1 MHIVSDLKAG
11 GSGEGVGKSGSG
23 ANGEVGVSNGN
34 TGASPV
40 IEPTETP
47 TGASVAVTTMGV
59 GGVDWHA
66 ASKEARAK
74 TETARKSL
82 AEDNV
87 IA

>member
-1 MHIVSDLKAG
+1 M
-11 GSGEGVGKSGSG
+11 GKSGSG
-23 ANGEVGVSNGN
+23 ANGGVGVSNGN
-34 TGASPV
+34 TGASLV

-47 TGASVAVTTMGV
+47 TGASVAVTTGV